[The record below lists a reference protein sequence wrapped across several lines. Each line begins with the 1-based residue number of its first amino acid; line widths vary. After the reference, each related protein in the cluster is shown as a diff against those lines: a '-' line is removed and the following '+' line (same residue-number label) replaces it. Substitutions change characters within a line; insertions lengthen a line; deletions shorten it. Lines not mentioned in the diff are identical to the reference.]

1 MYLDTGTFQC
11 EPRKQVPLFRCP
23 PDYLEVY
30 QCFEGY
36 CRAKAYAGATMEINI
51 RHVRKLLLYLESQ
64 EVGEPDQITASH
76 LEAFLHTYEGASV
89 KYIGTALYVLRNFG
103 HFLFHQGFTSC
114 DISCLLPKAR
124 IPRNGSVPYSW
135 KKEDVKRLLETV
147 DREVLGWNVSLT
159 ASTVQNCDNSQKH
172 LLDVVKSIR
181 TGYNT
186 NKEFCDNSQKL
197 SIERRIIIWK
207 LRETSI

>member
-36 CRAKAYAGATMEINI
+36 CRAKACAGATMEINI
-51 RHVRKLLLYLESQ
+51 RHVQ
-64 EVGEPDQITASH
+64 
-76 LEAFLHTYEGASV
+76 
-89 KYIGTALYVLRNFG
+89 
-103 HFLFHQGFTSC
+103 
-114 DISCLLPKAR
+114 
-124 IPRNGSVPYSW
+124 
-135 KKEDVKRLLETV
+135 DVKRLLETV

-186 NKEFCDNSQKL
+186 NKEFCDNSQKN